1 MENSFTKDVWELLK
15 KNSDPGLYV
24 VAMLMFSLSK
34 DLRVTTVDLLKGGLG
49 TCLTRLD
56 VITSVILAG
65 YFILMFLLLIYM
77 EVTSNAH
84 RWELA
89 EKFNDC
95 LNIFYNP
102 ALMWMQLLT
111 VVYLTTAKVTILG
124 SLSPWLVWGLAI
136 SACIQGLLAILT
148 FVSKLD

>member
-15 KNSDPGLYV
+15 KNSNPGLYV

-49 TCLTRLD
+49 TCLVQLD
-56 VITSVILAG
+56 VIVSAILAA
-65 YFILMFLLLIYM
+65 YFVMLVLLLIYM
-77 EVTSNAH
+77 DATSNAH
-84 RWELA
+84 RWDLA

-95 LNIFYNP
+95 LNIFYNSV
-102 ALMWMQLLT
+102 LMWMQLLA
-111 VVYLTTAKVTILG
+111 VVYLTTAKATILG
-124 SLSPWLVWGLAI
+124 NLSLWLVWALFI
-136 SACIQGLLAILT
+136 SACVQGLLAILT